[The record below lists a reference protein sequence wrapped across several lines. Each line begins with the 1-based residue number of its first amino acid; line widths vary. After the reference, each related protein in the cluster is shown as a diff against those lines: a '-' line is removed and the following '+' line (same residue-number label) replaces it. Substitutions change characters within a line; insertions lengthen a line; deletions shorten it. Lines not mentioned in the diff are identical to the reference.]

1 MKKLA
6 YTFILLTAITG
17 TSVVTFAN
25 TPSTTT
31 IKTQEVTAN
40 ITKVAEKSDESSKS
54 DAKDTAT
61 EAATKKQESNFKV
74 VDTKVKTADQAI
86 ALLKQGNERFLKDQS
101 EQINISSERRT
112 TLKDGQSPYAVVI
125 SCSDSRVSPS
135 HIFNAGLGEI
145 FEIRVAGN
153 VLDDIA
159 LGSVEYGA
167 EHLGCPVIVVMGHEC
182 CGAVTATYNA
192 VTKKEKVEGHISSI
206 VDEITPSVVSTHSS
220 SIEDASHENVYH
232 VTEQIKADEAI
243 AHLIK
248 EGKVK
253 VVGAYYTLDGKVTF
267 LDEKTAE
274 TN

>member
-6 YTFILLTAITG
+6 YTFILLTALMG
-17 TSVVTFAN
+17 TSVVTIAN
-25 TPSTTT
+25 TPSTATQ
-31 IKTQEVTAN
+31 KTQEATTDAN
-40 ITKVAEKSDESSKS
+40 KTSTDKVAEKADAKETSTNKSDE
-54 DAKDTAT
+54 
-61 EAATKKQESNFKV
+61 KQKSNFKV
-74 VDTKVKTADQAI
+74 VNTKVKTADEAI

-101 EQINISSERRT
+101 EQINVSSERRT
-112 TLKDGQSPYAVVI
+112 ELKDGQNPYAVVI

-135 HIFNAGLGEI
+135 HVFNAGLGEI

-153 VLDDIA
+153 VLDDMA

-182 CGAVTATYNA
+182 CGAVTATYDA
-192 VTKKEKVEGHISSI
+192 VTKKQKVEGYIGSI
-206 VDEITPSVVSTHSS
+206 VEEITPSVVATHAS

-232 VTEQIKADEAI
+232 VIEQIKADKAI
-243 AHLIK
+243 APLIK

-267 LDEKTAE
+267 LDEKAPATK
-274 TN
+274 